1 MLSVKK
7 LILLSGTVFVA
18 SLNSISFAAVEPVEC
33 STNTVFGDNECGVC
47 YRESTAVTGTGTA
60 LEITGVKMPWK
71 NTQTGI
77 SEVAFEI
84 DNDVPKIISDHKIV
98 TDPDTLDDLW
108 KFTNPWTGIGEY
120 ALASGKETTLT
131 ELIPDGSIKVYGKG
145 GTLSPTVLIKSELN
159 YVDREVAK
167 LKESES
173 KTRNICLLYNLTF
186 SANNLNSGNTA
197 TTPAANTTPT
207 NTAATVNNT
216 TIPATSSPATP
227 TANTT
232 TTTTA
237 APSTTTTPPTTPVA
251 PIPKP
256 TTTTAPPTN
265 TTTNIPATNT
275 TTPTPTNTTNTVS
288 TNTTTTTNTPSTTTP
303 PATATTQ
310 TNNTVTNSQTTTPP
324 SPTTNTT
331 VQSYTSPNI
340 PLNSAADPTT
350 IAASKVP
357 TGPAENTI
365 LLFIAVILSGI
376 IYWKKQKN
384 SV

>member
-1 MLSVKK
+1 MLPIKK

-18 SLNSISFAAVEPVEC
+18 SFNSVSFAAVEPVEC

-84 DNDVPKIISDHKIV
+84 DNDVPKIISEHKIV
-98 TDPDTLDDLW
+98 TDPAVLDDLW

-186 SANNLNSGNTA
+186 SANNLNSGSAA
-197 TTPAANTTPT
+197 TTPPTTPV
-207 NTAATVNNT
+207 ATT
-216 TIPATSSPATP
+216 TPPATSTPAPATTTP
-227 TANTT
+227 PATNSNTT
-232 TTTTA
+232 TPPI
-237 APSTTTTPPTTPVA
+237 APLAPTTPVA

-256 TTTTAPPTN
+256 TTTTVPPTN
-265 TTTNIPATNT
+265 TTTNTPATNT
-275 TTPTPTNTTNTVS
+275 TTPPPTNTTNTVN
-288 TNTTTTTNTPSTTTP
+288 TNTATTTNTPSSTTP
-303 PATATTQ
+303 PVTATTQ
-310 TNNTVTNSQTTTPP
+310 TNNTVANPQTTTPP
-324 SPTTNTT
+324 SSSTNNT
-331 VQSYTSPNI
+331 VQSYTSPNT

-357 TGPAENTI
+357 TGPAENMM
-365 LLFIAVILSGI
+365 LFLTALFLSAL

>member
-1 MLSVKK
+1 MLSIKK

-18 SLNSISFAAVEPVEC
+18 SFTSVSFAAVEPVEC
-33 STNTVFGDNECGVC
+33 STSTVFGDNECGVC

-84 DNDVPKIISDHKIV
+84 DNDVPKIISEHKIV
-98 TDPDTLDDLW
+98 TDPAVLDDLW

-145 GTLSPTVLIKSELN
+145 GALSPTVLIKSELN

-186 SANNLNSGNTA
+186 SANNLNSGNTT
-197 TTPAANTTPT
+197 TTPAANTPPT
-207 NTAATVNNT
+207 NTAAPINT
-216 TIPATSSPATP
+216 PPAAP
-227 TANTT
+227 ANTPVPNTSTPPT
-232 TTTTA
+232 TN
-237 APSTTTTPPTTPVA
+237 TTPPTTPVA

-256 TTTTAPPTN
+256 TPTTVPPTN
-265 TTTNIPATNT
+265 TTTNTPATNT
-275 TTPTPTNTTNTVS
+275 TTPPPTNTTNTVS

-303 PATATTQ
+303 PVTATTQ
-310 TNNTVTNSQTTTPP
+310 TNNTVINPQTTTPP
-324 SPTTNTT
+324 SATTNTT

-357 TGPAENTI
+357 TGPAENMM
-365 LLFIAVILSGI
+365 LFLTALFLSAL

>member
-1 MLSVKK
+1 
-7 LILLSGTVFVA
+7 
-18 SLNSISFAAVEPVEC
+18 
-33 STNTVFGDNECGVC
+33 
-47 YRESTAVTGTGTA
+47 
-60 LEITGVKMPWK
+60 MPWK

-197 TTPAANTTPT
+197 TTPAANTAPPTNPTAPINTPPAASASTPT
-207 NTAATVNNT
+207 PNTSTPPT
-216 TIPATSSPATP
+216 T
-227 TANTT
+227 N
-232 TTTTA
+232 
-237 APSTTTTPPTTPVA
+237 TTPPTTPVA

-256 TTTTAPPTN
+256 TPTTVPPTN

-275 TTPTPTNTTNTVS
+275 TTPPPTNTTNTVS
-288 TNTTTTTNTPSTTTP
+288 TNTTTTTNTPSTTIP

-310 TNNTVTNSQTTTPP
+310 TNNTVTNTQTTTPP
-324 SPTTNTT
+324 SLTTNNTI
-331 VQSYTSPNI
+331 QSSTSPNI
-340 PLNSAADPTT
+340 RLNSAADPTT

-357 TGPAENTI
+357 TGPAENMM
-365 LLFIAVILSGI
+365 LFLTALFLSAL

>member
-1 MLSVKK
+1 
-7 LILLSGTVFVA
+7 
-18 SLNSISFAAVEPVEC
+18 
-33 STNTVFGDNECGVC
+33 
-47 YRESTAVTGTGTA
+47 
-60 LEITGVKMPWK
+60 MPWK

-84 DNDVPKIISDHKIV
+84 DNDVPKIISEHKIV
-98 TDPDTLDDLW
+98 TDPDVLDDLW

-173 KTRNICLLYNLTF
+173 KTRNICLLYDLTF
-186 SANNLNSGNTA
+186 SANNLNSG
-197 TTPAANTTPT
+197 
-207 NTAATVNNT
+207 
-216 TIPATSSPATP
+216 
-227 TANTT
+227 
-232 TTTTA
+232 
-237 APSTTTTPPTTPVA
+237 STTTTPPTTTAATTTAATTPTSAPSTTPPVAPSAPTTPIA

-256 TTTTAPPTN
+256 TTTTLPPTN
-265 TTTNIPATNT
+265 TTTNTPANNT
-275 TTPTPTNTTNTVS
+275 TTPPPTNTTNTVS
-288 TNTTTTTNTPSTTTP
+288 TNTTPTTNTPSTTSS
-303 PATATTQ
+303 PAIATTQ
-310 TNNTVTNSQTTTPP
+310 TNNTVINSQTTTPP
-324 SPTTNTT
+324 SLSTNNT

-357 TGPAENTI
+357 TGPAENMM
-365 LLFIAVILSGI
+365 LFLTALFLSAL

>member
-1 MLSVKK
+1 MLPIKK
-7 LILLSGTVFVA
+7 LILLSGTVFVT
-18 SLNSISFAAVEPVEC
+18 SFTSVSFAAVEPVEC
-33 STNTVFGDNECGVC
+33 STSTVFGDNECGVC

-98 TDPDTLDDLW
+98 TDPETLDDLW

-173 KTRNICLLYNLTF
+173 KTKNICLLYNLTF
-186 SANNLNSGNTA
+186 SANNLNSGNTT

-207 NTAATVNNT
+207 NTTPTANGT
-216 TIPATSSPATP
+216 TNPTTSPATP
-227 TANTT
+227 TANT
-232 TTTTA
+232 
-237 APSTTTTPPTTPVA
+237 
-251 PIPKP
+251 
-256 TTTTAPPTN
+256 
-265 TTTNIPATNT
+265 
-275 TTPTPTNTTNTVS
+275 
-288 TNTTTTTNTPSTTTP
+288 
-303 PATATTQ
+303 
-310 TNNTVTNSQTTTPP
+310 
-324 SPTTNTT
+324 
-331 VQSYTSPNI
+331 
-340 PLNSAADPTT
+340 
-350 IAASKVP
+350 
-357 TGPAENTI
+357 
-365 LLFIAVILSGI
+365 
-376 IYWKKQKN
+376 
-384 SV
+384 

>member
-1 MLSVKK
+1 M
-7 LILLSGTVFVA
+7 
-18 SLNSISFAAVEPVEC
+18 EC
-33 STNTVFGDNECGVC
+33 NTNKIFGDNECGVC
-47 YRESTAVTGTGTA
+47 YKESSAVTGTGTA
-60 LEITGVKMPWK
+60 LEITDVKIPWK

-84 DNDVPKIISDHKIV
+84 DNDIPKIISDHKIV
-98 TDPDTLDDLW
+98 TDPDILDDLW

-173 KTRNICLLYNLTF
+173 KTRNICLLYDLTF
-186 SANNLNSGNTA
+186 SANNLNSGNSA
-197 TTPAANTTPT
+197 TTPPTTPVAT
-207 NTAATVNNT
+207 NT
-216 TIPATSSPATP
+216 PPATP
-227 TANTT
+227 VPT
-232 TTTTA
+232 
-237 APSTTTTPPTTPVA
+237 PTTTTPPATTSATTTPPVTPSTPTTPVA

-256 TTTTAPPTN
+256 TTTTASTTNTNSPAPN
-265 TTTNIPATNT
+265 TTT
-275 TTPTPTNTTNTVS
+275 TPPPTTNTTNTVS
-288 TNTTTTTNTPSTTTP
+288 TNTTTATNTPSTTTP

-310 TNNTVTNSQTTTPP
+310 TNNTVTNPQTTIPP
-324 SPTTNTT
+324 SPTTNNT
-331 VQSYTSPNI
+331 VQSYTSPVVQ
-340 PLNSAADPTT
+340 LNSAADPTT

-357 TGPAENTI
+357 TGPAENMM
-365 LLFIAVILSGI
+365 LLFIAVLLSGVI
-376 IYWKKQKN
+376 CWKKQQN

>member
-1 MLSVKK
+1 MLPIKK

-18 SLNSISFAAVEPVEC
+18 SFTSVSFAAVEPVEC
-33 STNTVFGDNECGVC
+33 STSTVFGDNECGVC

-84 DNDVPKIISDHKIV
+84 DNDVPKIISEHKIV
-98 TDPDTLDDLW
+98 TDPVVLDDLW

-131 ELIPDGSIKVYGKG
+131 ELVPDGSIEIYGKG
-145 GTLSPTVLIKSELN
+145 DTLSPTVLIKSELN

-186 SANNLNSGNTA
+186 SANNLNSGNT

-207 NTAATVNNT
+207 NTTPTANGT
-216 TIPATSSPATP
+216 TNPTTSPATP
-227 TANTT
+227 TTNTSTST
-232 TTTTA
+232 TVASSTTA
-237 APSTTTTPPTTPVA
+237 TPPTTPVA
-251 PIPKP
+251 PIPRPTP
-256 TTTTAPPTN
+256 TTVPPTN
-265 TTTNIPATNT
+265 TTTNTPATNT
-275 TTPTPTNTTNTVS
+275 ATPSPTNTANTVS

-303 PATATTQ
+303 PVTATTQ
-310 TNNTVTNSQTTTPP
+310 TNNTVINPQTTTPP
-324 SPTTNTT
+324 SATTNTT

-357 TGPAENTI
+357 TGPAENMM
-365 LLFIAVILSGI
+365 LFLTALFLSAL

>member
-1 MLSVKK
+1 MKRLIFVSTAVLIGSLSSV
-7 LILLSGTVFVA
+7 
-18 SLNSISFAAVEPVEC
+18 SFATVEPVEC
-33 STNTVFGDNECGVC
+33 STSTVFGDNECGVC
-47 YRESTAVTGTGTA
+47 YRESTAVTGTSTA
-60 LEITGVKMPWK
+60 LEITGVKVPWK

-145 GTLSPTVLIKSELN
+145 STLSPTVLIKSELN

-173 KTRNICLLYNLTF
+173 KTRNICLLYDLTF
-186 SANNLNSGNTA
+186 STNNLNSGNSA
-197 TTPAANTTPT
+197 TTPPSTPATTPT
-207 NTAATVNNT
+207 TPTTTSNT
-216 TIPATSSPATP
+216 T
-227 TANTT
+227 NTT
-232 TTTTA
+232 TTPSATSTA
-237 APSTTTTPPTTPVA
+237 PITPIA

-256 TTTTAPPTN
+256 VTNTASTTN

-275 TTPTPTNTTNTVS
+275 TTPPPTNTTNTGS
-288 TNTTTTTNTPSTTTP
+288 TNTTPATNTPSTTTP
-303 PATATTQ
+303 SATATTQ
-310 TNNTVTNSQTTTPP
+310 TNNAVTNPQTITP
-324 SPTTNTT
+324 SPSTTNNT
-331 VQSYTSPNI
+331 VQSYTSPVVQ
-340 PLNSAADPTT
+340 LNSAADPTT

-357 TGPAENTI
+357 TGPGENMMFF
-365 LLFIAVILSGI
+365 FIAAFLSTL